1 MTLRI
6 CTAIF
11 LITLAGGIASAYAAK
26 QQPVHIDICGG
37 YNC

>member
-11 LITLAGGIASAYAAK
+11 LITLAGGIATAFVGK
-26 QQPVHIDICGG
+26 HQPAHADICGG
-37 YNC
+37 YSC